1 MQQLKAYSSTSKIKE
16 EGIQVVAASEDTVEL
31 ARKTVK
37 ECDITF
43 PMGYGLDPEFISKVT
58 GAFYQ
63 KDPGKRERPYLH
75 ATNFILE
82 PDGRVNVSVYSSGP
96 AGRLACQDMLHSVER
111 QKAARIAA
119 ETK

>member
-16 EGIQVVAASEDTVEL
+16 EGIEVVAASVDTEEM
-31 ARKTVK
+31 ARKTAK
-37 ECDITF
+37 ECNVTF
-43 PMGYGLDPEFISKVT
+43 PMAYGLDPESISEVT

-82 PDGRVNVSVYSSGP
+82 PDGKVNVSVYCSGAP
-96 AGRLACQDMLHSVER
+96 GRLACQDMLHSVER